1 MEIFGF
7 FIVLLVIAV
16 PAAAFVALSNSN
28 KALREIDS
36 IKKELKKIAAKKD
49 SHPKKSTIQKL
60 VESNN
65 DTIKDTANEPPPIP
79 TQETEEYAVLSTVW
93 TESKSYQTGNLITVN
108 FVLESNNEKPLNE
121 HYKKAR
127 VSLIRKND
135 GEDREIISSK
145 LVDVVDGQ
153 VMLSLIHI

>member
-16 PAAAFVALSNSN
+16 PAAAFVALSNSK

-65 DTIKDTANEPPPIP
+65 NTIKDTANEPPPIQP
-79 TQETEEYAVLSTVW
+79 RDRRIRSFINW
-93 TESKSYQTGNLITVN
+93 TESKSYETGNLITVK
-108 FVLESNNEKPLNE
+108 FVLKPIMENRSMNIT
-121 HYKKAR
+121 KSK

-135 GEDREIISSK
+135 GKEKYNRFKISRCC
-145 LVDVVDGQ
+145 
-153 VMLSLIHI
+153 

>member
-79 TQETEEYAVLSTVW
+79 TKRQKNTQFYLLFGPN
-93 TESKSYQTGNLITVN
+93 QN
-108 FVLESNNEKPLNE
+108 
-121 HYKKAR
+121 H
-127 VSLIRKND
+127 IR
-135 GEDREIISSK
+135 RAI
-145 LVDVVDGQ
+145 
-153 VMLSLIHI
+153 